1 MHCPL
6 RLRQTVGAACLSVS
20 LLAGS
25 SQALTL
31 GEPRVLTHSASQ
43 WVVEVPLGD
52 LGRIRPDQVQVRLA
66 PRASWQAAGLA
77 YVDPDA
83 VRIGPPSEAGVVRIE
98 LNAPGGFLGLLI
110 EWQWPRGR
118 LQRELGLLLDPSTSS
133 WVPRIGVPAQV
144 WIQPGDTA
152 SQVVADYLAASGRMA
167 QGLMALQAANPEA
180 FVGGNVNRLRAGAV
194 LKLPSAEV
202 IQAIDPQQASERL
215 AQQIEEFAQFRA
227 EIAAQTDGT
236 AQADAAQ
243 VATGKVQPAQRDKGD
258 PPADRLTLSA
268 PGSDAGSERIAQQR
282 QAQQTADRAAELNR
296 NIQEL
301 NRLAQSDGPGLPA
314 PVAPPKPS
322 RAIEQMAAHPLTPWA
337 ALGLVV
343 MLMGWVI
350 WRVVRKPTTPAQALA
365 ADEAVAPLR
374 VDFDLNLPRVEEL
387 PPLPAELLRPPTP
400 AGRATAPSVPSV
412 GPSMGADP
420 MAGLS
425 LDLPSVGPSAAVP
438 LAWPTE
444 PWALRLA
451 LAQALWAQG
460 LTQTALV
467 LAREVAAQA
476 PADVAQSARAWLDER
491 V

>member
-1 MHCPL
+1 MHPPL
-6 RLRQTVGAACLSVS
+6 RLRQTVGATWLSVS
-20 LLAGS
+20 LLGGS
-25 SQALTL
+25 ALALTL
-31 GEPRVLTHSASQ
+31 GEPRVLTHTASQ
-43 WVVEVPLGD
+43 WVVEVPVGD
-52 LGRIRPDQVQVRLA
+52 LGRTRPDQIQVRLA
-66 PRASWQAAGLA
+66 PRPSWQAAGLA
-77 YVDPDA
+77 YVEPDA
-83 VRIGPPSEAGVVRIE
+83 VRIGPPSETGVVRIE
-98 LNAPGGFLGLLI
+98 LNAPGGFLGLLL
-110 EWQWPRGR
+110 ELQWPRGR
-118 LQRELGLLLDPSTSS
+118 LQRELGLLLDPSTSV
-133 WVPRIGVPAQV
+133 WVPRMGVPAQV
-144 WIQPGDTA
+144 WIQSGDTA
-152 SQVVADYLAASGRMA
+152 SQVVADYLDASGRMA

-194 LKLPSAEV
+194 LKLPSREA

-215 AQQIEEFAQFRA
+215 AEQIEEFAQYRA
-227 EIAAQTDGT
+227 EIAAQTEGS
-236 AQADAAQ
+236 APADAAQ

-258 PPADRLTLSA
+258 PPTDRLTLSA
-268 PGSDAGSERIAQQR
+268 PGGDAGSERIAQQR

-314 PVAPPKPS
+314 PVAPPNPS
-322 RAIEQMAAHPLTPWA
+322 PAIEQMAAHPLTPWA

-343 MLMGWVI
+343 LLMGWVI
-350 WRVVRKPTTPAQALA
+350 WRVMRKPSTPTRAMAL
-365 ADEAVAPLR
+365 DEAVTPLR

-400 AGRATAPSVPSV
+400 AARAAAPSASPV
-412 GPSMGADP
+412 GPSLGADP

-425 LDLPSVGPSAAVP
+425 LDLPQVGPSAAVP
-438 LAWPTE
+438 AALPTE

-451 LAQALWAQG
+451 LAQALWTQG

-491 V
+491 A